1 MSKVEQTYESLP
13 GARKSEIIKRLE
25 NPDSFGM
32 SNIVAIIV
40 EILVLLVG
48 SIGVSSEIY
57 THVTKTNKRT
67 SIAIASTV
75 ISGIIYLFFMVL
87 LFFLYSSWT
96 PGHNKLNNTRETT
109 IPFMGTMNTKLL
121 LLIMCVCFLIYL
133 TTTCLGVIERQLG
146 DLDPQSYA
154 MIVIACIFSFIPLI
168 IMFNSSTIEDK
179 QSYSFLAVFG
189 CAFASLV
196 GAIIIL
202 AKPNIITVSTTNV
215 SDYKNSSDFN
225 QTYYRIYLL
234 LTGLSLIVIIPL
246 MRMMVDPTENKY
258 SYYIL
263 IAIESLIVI
272 FSLYQFMA
280 TDGLFS
286 SGSQGVLTSSLC
298 LLSLGCFISVVSI
311 AVQIYCHRNKMLD
324 TSEYELSL
332 FAFKMGLILIGI
344 ADTVIGYN
352 LF

>member
-1 MSKVEQTYESLP
+1 
-13 GARKSEIIKRLE
+13 
-25 NPDSFGM
+25 
-32 SNIVAIIV
+32 VA
-40 EILVLLVG
+40 
-48 SIGVSSEIY
+48 
-57 THVTKTNKRT
+57 
-67 SIAIASTV
+67 
-75 ISGIIYLFFMVL
+75 
-87 LFFLYSSWT
+87 
-96 PGHNKLNNTRETT
+96 
-109 IPFMGTMNTKLL
+109 
-121 LLIMCVCFLIYL
+121 
-133 TTTCLGVIERQLG
+133 
-146 DLDPQSYA
+146 
-154 MIVIACIFSFIPLI
+154 
-168 IMFNSSTIEDK
+168 
-179 QSYSFLAVFG
+179 
-189 CAFASLV
+189 
-196 GAIIIL
+196 AIIIL

-215 SDYKNSSDFN
+215 SDYKNSTDFN

-286 SGSQGVLTSSLC
+286 SGSSEVLKSSHYLLLFGC
-298 LLSLGCFISVVSI
+298 LISGLSI